1 MNENFKHI
9 VLLSLVLLAILSG
22 CRQNTRSAADLKE
35 SREAKALL
43 QGVWTNE
50 DTEDVAFRM
59 RGDSVYYSD
68 STSMPAYFKVVG
80 DTLYI
85 GSSARYHI
93 EKHTEHLLWCT

>member
-22 CRQNTRSAADLKE
+22 FRQNTRSAADLKE

-85 GSSARYHI
+85 GSSAR
-93 EKHTEHLLWCT
+93 